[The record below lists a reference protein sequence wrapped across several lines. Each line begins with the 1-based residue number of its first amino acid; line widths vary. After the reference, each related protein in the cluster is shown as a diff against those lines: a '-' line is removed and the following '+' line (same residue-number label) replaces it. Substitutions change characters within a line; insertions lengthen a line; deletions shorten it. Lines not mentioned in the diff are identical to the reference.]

1 MRQRLVRFFHNLPIA
16 RKLLLASVIP
26 LAALGILVILTFRSV
41 QTFAEDEDHLNQ
53 VYLAQRT
60 AAEYMRHILD
70 LETGFR
76 GFVLTQQ
83 ERYLEPYRTSHE
95 RVRSAGEA
103 LALMAEDRAAQAA
116 TIRQTQQLVHQLI
129 EEKDALIQSV
139 KAGRTAEAR
148 HYIEQGR
155 GRALMVQI
163 RDFMNR
169 FDSLEQEQLSQA
181 LRNLA
186 DDRRT
191 MITHILGGFLL
202 ALALM
207 ILALQV
213 IARSITGP
221 LVALA
226 SSVHSSKGAAL
237 PQVTVL
243 ERRDEIGELTRVI
256 DSMSTEV
263 RRHVAQL
270 EQSEAALLTVNAHLT
285 ASESKYRSIV
295 DHAPFGIFTTRGMAM
310 TFVNRYNRLLAGLD
324 PEDEGDPE
332 EIRETIHPE
341 DRERVLNQFAK
352 AVEEGR
358 PCETVFRFL
367 HRDGTVRKVLSRRVP
382 IRDAEGKV
390 LMYQGFN
397 VDITAL
403 DQLQA
408 RLSRAERLA
417 TLGQVAAGIAH
428 EIRNPL
434 VGIGSTT
441 SLLLDD
447 TPEADARRADLGIIL
462 QETKRLDRIVNQ
474 IIDYAR
480 PREIAPVLFPL
491 SDMVQ
496 ETIKLMEAPLA
507 AKRVT
512 VNQSIPPSLAPVHAD
527 RDQLKQVLLNVVQNA
542 IDALDAERAS
552 IHIAASDSGTGVAMT
567 VCDSGRGIRPE
578 EVSHVFEPFFTSGKR
593 QGTGLGL
600 AICRNIIEAHGG
612 DIALTSEIGKGTT
625 VRIWLPLRQQP
636 RLVEA

>member
-1 MRQRLVRFFHNLPIA
+1 MRQRLVRFIHNLPIA

-26 LAALGILVILTFRSV
+26 LAALGILVVLTFRSV
-41 QTFAEDEDHLNQ
+41 QTFAEDEEHLNQ

-60 AAEYMRHILD
+60 ASEYMRHILD

-95 RVRSAGEA
+95 RVRNAGEA
-103 LALMAEDRAAQAA
+103 LALMAGDRPAQAA
-116 TIRQTQQLVHQLI
+116 TIRQTQQLVQQLI

-139 KAGRTAEAR
+139 KEGRTAEAR

-163 RDFMNR
+163 RDLMNR
-169 FDSLEQEQLSQA
+169 FDSLEQEQLSHA
-181 LRNLA
+181 LKNLA

-207 ILALQV
+207 VLALQL

-226 SSVHSSKGAAL
+226 SSVHSSKGAL

-256 DSMSTEV
+256 ESMSTEV

-270 EQSEAALLTVNAHLT
+270 EQSEAALLTVNADLT
-285 ASESKYRSIV
+285 ESESKYRSIV
-295 DHAPFGIFTTRGMAM
+295 DHAPFGIFTTQGMAM

-332 EIRETIHPE
+332 EIREAIHPE
-341 DRERVLNQFAK
+341 DRERVLNQFSR

-382 IRDAEGKV
+382 IRDADGKV

-447 TPEADARRADLGIIL
+447 TPEQDARRADLAIIL

-480 PREIAPVLFPL
+480 PREIAPVLFAL
-491 SDMVQ
+491 SDMIQ
-496 ETIKLMEAPLA
+496 ETVKLLEAPLA
-507 AKRVT
+507 AKRLSVGLD
-512 VNQSIPPSLAPVHAD
+512 VPPTLSPLHAD

-542 IDALDAERAS
+542 IDAVDGEGSVIEIVAT
-552 IHIAASDSGTGVAMT
+552 DSGTGVAMT
-567 VCDSGRGIRPE
+567 VSDSGRGIKPE
-578 EVSHVFEPFFTSGKR
+578 DVPRVFEPFFTSGKR

-612 DIALTSEIGKGTT
+612 DITLTSETGKGTT